1 MGEPDVGVM
10 RDEVDRMKSRMADLE
25 AAASMALE
33 RAYRIEQIVTWA
45 GILGGG
51 AAVGLLLR
59 SLLH

>member
-1 MGEPDVGVM
+1 
-10 RDEVDRMKSRMADLE
+10 MKSRMADLE